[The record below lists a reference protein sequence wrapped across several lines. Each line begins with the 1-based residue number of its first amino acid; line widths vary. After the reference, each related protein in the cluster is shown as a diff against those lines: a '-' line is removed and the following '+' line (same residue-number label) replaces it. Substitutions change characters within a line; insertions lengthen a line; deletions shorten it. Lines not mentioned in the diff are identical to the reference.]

1 MYSVRNLSSESE
13 AKKLVATYDS
23 FELDAK
29 RPFGE
34 EKYENAW
41 IRDADQHIG
50 VECIRKTSSENFKRN
65 CQLPGPHGRFCKTIS
80 KTFHT
85 ETGKSLLHNAD
96 ISKIEPLPKAQ
107 FFHNELSGKASRV
120 RLNNALRGWLSE
132 QDVSGYPSGDVL
144 GVSCQQYFSSF
155 DLERSRFTEAAYPT
169 ADCFDLPF
177 ADNTF
182 DYVIANQVLEHV
194 PRFQTC
200 TDEFHRVL
208 KRDGYLLCS
217 SPVFWPEHKH
227 PFDMWRFMPDSLPV
241 IFSCF
246 RYMIFQGAH
255 GNANMIRE
263 LLVHPGRFNKNPTLM
278 KYVME
283 ASEALWPVYSWAVV
297 QK

>member
-1 MYSVRNLSSESE
+1 MSNASFLQSISRILSLYGHSMKLCFNHSPSDVPPVFGTC
-13 AKKLVATYDS
+13 KK
-23 FELDAK
+23 
-29 RPFGE
+29 
-34 EKYENAW
+34 N
-41 IRDADQHIG
+41 IHIS
-50 VECIRKTSSENFKRN
+50 R
-65 CQLPGPHGRFCKTIS
+65 
-80 KTFHT
+80 
-85 ETGKSLLHNAD
+85 
-96 ISKIEPLPKAQ
+96 IEPLPKAY

-132 QDVSGYPSGDVL
+132 QDASGYPAGDVL
-144 GVSCQQYFSSF
+144 GVSGQQYFSSF
-155 DLERSRFTEAAYPT
+155 DLERSRFTEASYPA

-200 TDEFHRVL
+200 IDEFHRVL
-208 KRDGYLLCS
+208 KWDGYLLFS
-217 SPVFWPEHKH
+217 SPAFWPEHKH

-246 RYMIFQGAH
+246 RYIIVQGAH

-263 LLVHPGRFNKNPTLM
+263 LLLHPGRFNKNPTLM
-278 KYVME
+278 KYVLE
-283 ASEALWPVYSWAVV
+283 DSEVSWPVYSWAVV